1 MRTSFKIA
9 VITASVFFMVGVQEG
24 FAQFNIKHERKSF
37 VERGKAIEFVFE
49 LVIADPISVADAYMM
64 YSTDADQNEIR
75 NPVLFST
82 EGVGRVRID
91 LSQIPG
97 SEFSYY
103 FVAEMT
109 DGSSITYPDN
119 NAKANPIIAA
129 LVEPSRESKAK
140 ESRSGEFEGVEFT
153 ILSPEPN
160 KKVYKHD
167 LVVAIAL
174 FYEEDAAELT
184 DFTLVVNGTNVTK
197 EADITPYFISWVPTV
212 VEEGDY
218 NIVLSLGDQTLVD
231 YSFTSSAVPP
241 MQDAAFETTGKK
253 SLNVM
258 GNGELSA
265 RNQIIGGNQNDAYRG
280 NINLSASYGSI
291 RFAANGLG
299 TSQEDPRLQP
309 QNRVGAELY
318 LGKWF
323 DIQAGHIYPVMNP
336 LVLNGRRVYGVNAGL
351 HLFNRNINFQA
362 TVGEMARRV
371 PSLYNRVEYSPTFN
385 ILANGDTLRDAGT
398 GEIVE
403 NPRYLLTYQNNG
415 AGTFARQ
422 IMAGRLS
429 FGNGKYFSLGFN
441 AIKVEDQIES
451 ITTVRSP
458 SDLPTELL
466 PADPIQRQQLASDSL
481 LLQIQ
486 APAPRPVGNFMFATD
501 LAINAD
507 KGRIRLKAEGA
518 ANLLNDDIAPGVL
531 NRERADDLGFDLDD
545 ELLDIFDRLSIIL
558 VVNENMRN
566 LPIRF
571 EENADGSSDVVPFVP
586 YGIFGGQGNLSLNY
600 LNNNVNVRYQWLG
613 PDFQPLSNNAIRRDI
628 AGFSVRDRIS
638 MFKNRLYFNLGY
650 EDMTDNVLGFASQ
663 TTNTITYNGGA
674 SIYPISMKL
683 PRITFSYR
691 LQTRNNGVIQENPF
705 LANVGGADFR
715 NRAVRNVRATS
726 SDTTLLS
733 TARDL
738 STNQYNIAVS
748 QQIQI
753 FGMIQDFTFN
763 YTNIDTR
770 DSQFA
775 FGDYLSD
782 IFSIGFSNRFTTIPL
797 TLTGSYN
804 LNSTNGLSGISDIEI
819 SGFTAGAEF
828 YMFDQKLM
836 LSGNL
841 AVANNRNKTF
851 NLGVNDNGTEDFV
864 LDDYFESGTDF
875 NIVESTS
882 YIISGRAMY
891 RFSSK
896 HAVAASINLTNVQN
910 RFDDTPIPND
920 RILQARYILSF

>member
-1 MRTSFKIA
+1 MKANLKFA
-9 VITASVFFMVGVQEG
+9 VVLTVVFFSVGVQQVL
-24 FAQFNIKHERKSF
+24 AQFNVKHERKSF
-37 VERGKAIEFVFE
+37 VERGKAVEFVFE
-49 LVIADPISVADAYMM
+49 LAIVDPVSVADAYLM
-64 YSTDADQNEIR
+64 YRTDADQNEIR
-75 NPVLFST
+75 NPVLFTT
-82 EGVGRVRID
+82 EGVGKVRID
-91 LSQIPG
+91 LSDIAG

-103 FVAEMT
+103 FVAELN
-109 DGSSITYPDN
+109 DGSTVTFPDN
-119 NAKANPIIAA
+119 NPKANPIIAA
-129 LVEPSRESKAK
+129 LVEPSDESKAK
-140 ESRSGEFEGVEFT
+140 ENRSGEFEGVEFT

-160 KKVYKHD
+160 KRVYKHD

-174 FYEEDAAELT
+174 FYEEGAAELT
-184 DFTLVVNGTNVTK
+184 DFKLEVNGTNVTK
-197 EADITPYFISWVPTV
+197 EADITPYFISWVPTI

-218 NIVLSLGDQTLVD
+218 NVVLTMGGTTLVD
-231 YSFTSSAVPP
+231 YSFTSSATPP
-241 MQDAAFETTGKK
+241 MQSAAFETTGKK

-280 NINLSASYGSI
+280 NFNVSASYGNV

-309 QNRVGAELY
+309 QNRLGAEVS

-323 DIQAGHIYPVMNP
+323 DLQAGHIYPVMNP

-351 HLFNRNINFQA
+351 HLFNRNLNFQA
-362 TVGEMARRV
+362 TVGELARSI
-371 PSLYNRVEYSPTFN
+371 PSLYNQVEYSPTYN
-385 ILANGDTLRDAGT
+385 ILASGDTLRDANT

-415 AGTFARQ
+415 AGTFTRQ

-451 ITTVRSP
+451 IVTVRNMD
-458 SDLPTELL
+458 DLPEELL
-466 PADPIQRQQLASDSL
+466 PSDPNQLSQLHADST

-486 APAPRPVGNFMFATD
+486 AAAPRPVGNFVFATD

-518 ANLLNDDIAPGVL
+518 ANLLNDDIQPGVL
-531 NRERADDLGFDLDD
+531 NRQRADDLGFDLDD
-545 ELLDIFDRLSIIL
+545 ELLDIFDRLAIIL

-571 EENADGSSDVVPFVP
+571 EENEDGTSTVTPFVP
-586 YGIFGGQGNLSLNY
+586 MGIFGGQGNLSLNY
-600 LNNNVNVRYQWLG
+600 LRNNINVRYQWLG

-638 MFKNRLYFNLGY
+638 LFKNRLYFNLGY

-663 TTNTITYNGGA
+663 TTNTLTYNGGL

-683 PRITFSYR
+683 PRVTVSYR
-691 LQTRNNGVIQENPF
+691 LQTRNNGIIQENPF
-705 LANVGGADFR
+705 LINVGGADLR
-715 NRAVRNVRATS
+715 NRAIRNVRATS
-726 SDTTLLS
+726 ADTTLLS
-733 TARDL
+733 NPRDI
-738 STNQYNIAVS
+738 STNQYNVAVS

-770 DSQFA
+770 DAQFA

-804 LNSTNGLSGISDIEI
+804 LNQTNGLSGLSDIRI

-828 YMFDQKLM
+828 YMFDEKLM
-836 LSGNL
+836 ITGNL
-841 AVANNRNKTF
+841 AVANNKNKTF
-851 NLGVNDNGTEDFV
+851 NLVINNNETDDFV
-864 LDDYFESGTDF
+864 LDDYYESGTDF
-875 NIVESTS
+875 NQIESTS

-896 HAVAASINLTNVQN
+896 HAIAASINLTNVQN
-910 RFDDTPIPND
+910 RFDNTPIPND